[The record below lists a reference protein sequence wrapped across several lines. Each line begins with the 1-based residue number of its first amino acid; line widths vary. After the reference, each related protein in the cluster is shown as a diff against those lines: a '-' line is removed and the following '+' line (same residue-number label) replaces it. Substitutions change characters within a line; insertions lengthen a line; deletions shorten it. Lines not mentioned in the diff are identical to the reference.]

1 MKDKKNKRSWGGA
14 GNLSYKQAKSMA
26 TSAPMRQRNPAG
38 FNGQEP
44 ITGPFSKAAEANR
57 AQDKQ
62 MRQMQ
67 KGVKKAVSSMDLDIT
82 GAQKAKIFDQIQ
94 PNNNQPQRGKLGY

>member
-1 MKDKKNKRSWGGA
+1 MKNKDKKSWGSDGST
-14 GNLSYKQAKSMA
+14 SYRQAKSMA

-44 ITGPFSKAAEANR
+44 VTGPFSKAAEGHR
-57 AQDKQ
+57 AQAKQ
-62 MRQMQ
+62 MKQIV
-67 KGVKKAVSSMDLDIT
+67 GELDIT

>member
-1 MKDKKNKRSWGGA
+1 MKNKDKKSWGSDGST
-14 GNLSYKQAKSMA
+14 SYRQAKSMA
-26 TSAPMRQRNPAG
+26 TSAPMRRRNPAG

-67 KGVKKAVSSMDLDIT
+67 KGVKKAISSMDLDIT